1 MIDKYIRKT
10 YPETIIA
17 YMAGIVD
24 GEGALTSGSYAKARN
39 GNPWY
44 TTYLIISST
53 DEILIDW
60 LVNNFGSKKYTYTRK
75 QTPGTS
81 KKQVYKWQ
89 CTGERLLHICEL
101 IYPYLVIKKRQAEII
116 MEMVKSGK
124 QKFYSKGHSGPQV
137 HPEVH
142 ELRANLCL
150 ELRNLHAR
158 NGSLTN

>member
-1 MIDKYIRKT
+1 MRYDYVRKT

-24 GEGALTSGSYAKARN
+24 GEGALTSGTYAKAKN

-60 LVNNFGSKKYTYTRK
+60 LVTHFGSKKAKYTRN
-75 QTPGTS
+75 QTS
-81 KKQVYKWQ
+81 VNSLKAVYKWQ

-124 QKFYSKGHSGPQV
+124 QKFYSIGHRGPQV
-137 HPEVH
+137 KPEVH
-142 ELRANLCL
+142 ALRAKLCL
-150 ELRNLHAR
+150 ELKSLHSRNY
-158 NGSLTN
+158 S

>member
-1 MIDKYIRKT
+1 MRYDYIRKT
-10 YPETIIA
+10 YPETVIA

-24 GEGALTSGSYAKARN
+24 GEGALTSGSYAKAKN

-53 DEILIDW
+53 DEVLVDW
-60 LVNNFGSKKYTYTRK
+60 LVIHFGSKKFTYTRK
-75 QTPGTS
+75 QTPKNSLKT
-81 KKQVYKWQ
+81 VYKWQ

-101 IYPYLVIKKRQAEII
+101 IYPYLVIKRRQAEII

-124 QKFYSKGHSGPQV
+124 EKFWAKGLRGPQV
-137 HPEVH
+137 RPEIH
-142 ELRANLCL
+142 ELRANLCD

-158 NGSLTN
+158 RGSL